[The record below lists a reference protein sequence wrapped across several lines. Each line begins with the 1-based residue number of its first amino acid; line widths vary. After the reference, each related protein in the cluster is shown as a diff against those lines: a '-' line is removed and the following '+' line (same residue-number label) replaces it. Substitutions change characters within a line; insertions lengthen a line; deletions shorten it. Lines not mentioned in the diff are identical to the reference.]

1 MVRVSPNLS
10 INIIAFRS
18 AFCTLKL
25 LQQAPAH
32 TRASYQGCAS
42 TEASSTEAPV
52 RDMPPTPTSME
63 MGGVSTVKIGADGKE
78 SALLVRRGAGRW
90 IGLVAVVLV
99 LGVGGAWYTHER
111 RMKGKAEMSRLTRL
125 LHDTGSRVETLRKV
139 SDRLDDSTES
149 SETKEK
155 IAKEMKIGSEV
166 HKAQVEHARAQ
177 ANVMKRGNVPNVL
190 HAAAADKAA
199 QTVPADMQRAMLGQF
214 LAKGQFLMWATTK
227 EREQAWRKS
236 PSFGKAPGFEVESE
250 LDSLEEMLGDGA
262 IDTRTVV
269 SWLRGNITA
278 GNYPPP
284 VNVLSGIGGYLEA
297 LTDAWEEE
305 NGLFVEYEK
314 QKKADSAKADGA
326 RRATVQRLVA
336 LAADE
341 AAWQK
346 DPTPVFKSLY
356 AALVQYDLTEW
367 LYPAD
372 DPDLDEGEGSKF
384 AAHKKIIKKMVEAE
398 DDSYDDSY
406 DEGED
411 EDDEDEDEDE
421 EDVSA

>member
-1 MVRVSPNLS
+1 MPVAP
-10 INIIAFRS
+10 S
-18 AFCTLKL
+18 A
-25 LQQAPAH
+25 
-32 TRASYQGCAS
+32 
-42 TEASSTEAPV
+42 
-52 RDMPPTPTSME
+52 ME
-63 MGGVSTVKIGADGKE
+63 MGGVSTVKVGADGKE

-90 IGLVAVVLV
+90 ICLLATVLV
-99 LGVGGAWYTHER
+99 LGIGGAWYTHESR
-111 RMKGKAEMSRLTRL
+111 LKGKAEMSRLTRL
-125 LHDTGSRVETLRKV
+125 LRDTGSRVEGLRKV
-139 SDRLDDSTES
+139 SDRLDDSKES

-155 IAKEMKIGSEV
+155 VAKELKIGKEV
-166 HKAQVEHARAQ
+166 HKAQMEHARAQ
-177 ANVMKRGNVPNVL
+177 ANVMKRGNEPNVL

-227 EREQAWRKS
+227 EREMAWRES
-236 PSFGKAPGFEVESE
+236 PFFGKAPAFEVEEE
-250 LDSLEEMLGDGA
+250 LDNLEEMVGDGA

-278 GNYPPP
+278 GSYPPP

-341 AAWQK
+341 KAWLK
-346 DPTPVFKSLY
+346 DPTPVFKSVY
-356 AALVQYDLTEW
+356 AALVQYHLTEW
-367 LYPAD
+367 LFPAD

-384 AAHKKIIKKMVEAE
+384 AAHKKIIKKIVDAE
-398 DDSYDDSY
+398 DDSYDSY
-406 DEGED
+406 EEGE
-411 EDDEDEDEDE
+411 DEDEDEDE
-421 EDVSA
+421 EDDSA